1 MLVWHAT
8 WNNVEWYSLAREVE
22 QDKSSGRLLTFW
34 VVFNDSIINP
44 DREVEM
50 TWNLLNWNVDF
61 LSFPTGTHGPSD
73 LSGIKSY
80 GCFFWWSELVV
91 RTRLVRSG
99 GPIWLSD
106 LIWSDLAVRFGYPI
120 WSFSSCEHLSNINVE
135 FLGSIIFSC
144 ILKLVSAKN
153 EVTSF
158 RSSFTRLRII
168 GPS

>member
-1 MLVWHAT
+1 MWHAP
-8 WNNVEWYSLAREVE
+8 WNILEWYSFAREVE
-22 QDKSSGRLLTFW
+22 QDKSSSRLLTFW
-34 VVFNDSIINP
+34 VVFNDLTINP
-44 DREVEM
+44 YWEVKM
-50 TWNLLNWNVDF
+50 MWNVLRWKVYF
-61 LSFPTGTHGPSD
+61 ISFPTGTHGPSD
-73 LSGIKSY
+73 LTGIKSY

-91 RTRLVRSG
+91 RSG

-106 LIWSDLAVRFGYPI
+106 LTWSDLAFRFGCPI